1 MRLLD
6 GSRRKKLKKTIEY
19 DVYDYGVIMLIQ
31 AYLQRL
37 MDEQPSLNSMKNK
50 LYQEPYQKG
59 QESLLKF
66 QTYFDEMMETYSE
79 K

>member
-1 MRLLD
+1 M
-6 GSRRKKLKKTIEY
+6 KKTIEY

-31 AYLQRL
+31 AYLQRI

-50 LYQEPYQKG
+50 LYQEPYQRG

-66 QTYFDEMMETYSE
+66 QTYFDEMMESYSE
-79 K
+79 QK